1 MIDES
6 IWRTVPANKRARAL
20 ERRWQ
25 NLCARHLPHAPKG
38 SIWRYRWATSRGA
51 PASGWKLHVSATILN
66 AATTLERVAPL
77 LADRGVQFKAPR
89 SLSEV
94 MKLNSGVH
102 HRYSQIGKVITVY
115 PRNENEAV
123 SLAQALHQL
132 TRRLHSPSV
141 PFDLRF
147 ADRGNVYYR
156 FGALRHMEIKLANGK
171 SVPAMNSLNGRL
183 EEDVRERAKPDW
195 VKDPFAERRSTTS
208 ARRSPSAVPFR
219 VVRAVVQRGKGGVY
233 QAIDLRGAVP
243 RLCLL
248 KEGRRSGETC
258 WDGRDGAWRVRH
270 EERVLSHLLAAGVT
284 VPEVYSAF
292 ELQGNYYLAMKFID
306 GENFHDV
313 LARLQRRMPIVR
325 VLSFGIQL
333 ATFLSQ
339 MHSIGWAWRDCKP
352 KNLIVTCD
360 GRLVP
365 IDFEGASP
373 IERPDHLPWGTLGF
387 TPPNA
392 NEFGD
397 GVAYDLY
404 ALGSVLYLLIT
415 GRVFDPAEPL
425 SIKKLRRNVAPEL
438 RLLVESLLADGPE
451 ARPSA
456 QAATTQLT
464 SIFLKSSKQPL
475 SLPAAKAA

>member
-25 NLCARHLPHAPKG
+25 KLCALHLPHAPGG
-38 SIWRYRWATSRGA
+38 SIWRYRHTTSRGA
-51 PASGWKLHVSATILN
+51 PASGWKLHLSATILN
-66 AATTLERVAPL
+66 AATTLERVVPL
-77 LADRGVQFKAPR
+77 LANCGVQFKAPR
-89 SLSEV
+89 SLTEV
-94 MKLNSGVH
+94 MRLNSGLH

-115 PRNENEAV
+115 PRNESEAV
-123 SLAQALHQL
+123 NLAQALHQL
-132 TRRLHSPSV
+132 TRRLHAPSV

-171 SVPAMNSLNGRL
+171 RVPAMKSPNGRL
-183 EEDVRERAKPDW
+183 EQDVRERAKPDW
-195 VKDPFAERRSTTS
+195 VKDPFAERKSTTS
-208 ARRSPSAVPFR
+208 PRRSHSAVPFR

-270 EERVLSHLLAAGVT
+270 EERVLSHLLAGGVT

-313 LARLQRRMPIVR
+313 LTRLQRRMPIVR

-339 MHSIGWAWRDCKP
+339 MHRIGWAWRDCKP

-365 IDFEGASP
+365 IDFEGATP
-373 IERPDHLPWGTLGF
+373 IERPDHLPWGTRGF
-387 TPPNA
+387 TPPNGS
-392 NEFGD
+392 EVGD

-404 ALGSVLYLLIT
+404 ALGSVLYLLLT
-415 GRVFDPAEPL
+415 GRVFDPAQPL
-425 SIKKLRRNVAPEL
+425 AIKKLRRNVPHEL
-438 RLLVESLLADGPE
+438 RLLVESLLADRPG

-456 QAATTQLT
+456 RAATAQLA
-464 SIFLKSSKQPL
+464 SILLKSSKPL
-475 SLPAAKAA
+475 RQRDAEAA